1 MSGWNLDIDVTDTA
15 ASDER
20 LFLTLQ
26 AAPSAMVSLA
36 HRFTVAMHD
45 AVPGSQVTFD
55 TDSLAA
61 PCSGNPSRPDY
72 IYDVAAL
79 AKAVDFLV
87 VMM

>member
-1 MSGWNLDIDVTDTA
+1 MSGWNLDIEVTDTA
-15 ASDER
+15 VE
-20 LFLTLQ
+20 
-26 AAPSAMVSLA
+26 AAAMVSLA
-36 HRFTVAMHD
+36 HRFTVAMHA